1 MPADLHVHS
10 LPMAEVQGLRA
21 GSARNEGHQPP
32 NTLGNR
38 TPPHLKIT
46 THTPKIIHTHS
57 TQYET
62 LQNGTRSQCST
73 PIKESQH
80 GGYKTDTTEA
90 QIRAMGVTLPC
101 TNEGDPAQVTRRR
114 THSNKGKGQAL
125 GAEPRATLTQT
136 QGAGLAVTLDRK
148 D

>member
-38 TPPHLKIT
+38 TPPHLKII

-57 TQYET
+57 TQYENRT
-62 LQNGTRSQCST
+62 ERYKIPVQYTNKGVPARGIQNGHDRS
-73 PIKESQH
+73 P
-80 GGYKTDTTEA
+80 D
-90 QIRAMGVTLPC
+90 
-101 TNEGDPAQVTRRR
+101 
-114 THSNKGKGQAL
+114 
-125 GAEPRATLTQT
+125 
-136 QGAGLAVTLDRK
+136 
-148 D
+148 